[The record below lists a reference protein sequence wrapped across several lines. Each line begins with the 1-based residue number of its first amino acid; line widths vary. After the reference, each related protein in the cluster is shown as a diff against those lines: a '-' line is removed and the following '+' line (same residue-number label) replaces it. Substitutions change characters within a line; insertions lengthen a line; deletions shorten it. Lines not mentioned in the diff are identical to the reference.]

1 MRDIKIKEKSNTL
14 IKTLD
19 KSLVLADK
27 TKDTLVVAKE
37 KVNNLSNKENQAEY
51 GSEKISQGSR
61 QTVRTTTKI
70 AKKRNKKST
79 RKN

>member
-27 TKDTLVVAKE
+27 TKDT
-37 KVNNLSNKENQAEY
+37 
-51 GSEKISQGSR
+51 
-61 QTVRTTTKI
+61 
-70 AKKRNKKST
+70 
-79 RKN
+79 